1 MKQFLLTLAGVLAG
15 LTLFTIVAPIV
26 FLLWLSAVARPA
38 PLADKTVLV
47 LDLRGSLTDQES
59 DSPLAALTGGGNSV
73 LGVERTLRRA
83 QRDDHVRGLLVRLP
97 EGGLPPAAADELS
110 LAFKAFRAAGKPIL
124 AHSQG
129 LYADG
134 MAVSTYR
141 LAAASGDVWMQP
153 GSVFQASGLARDDM
167 FFKRFF
173 DQHGVVADFQQRY
186 QYKTAVNPYLNDDYT
201 PAHRESE
208 LSWMGSVYQTALSG
222 VAVDRRQPIDSV
234 KAAVEAAPYSAEEAK
249 AKGLIDGVGQLK
261 DAETAILAQAGDGAK
276 LTSIG
281 DYASS
286 AGVSGAEGPA
296 GGKTIAVISAE
307 GAIMTGE
314 GGGGAPFGGGQVI
327 RSDDV
332 AKSFYDAID
341 NKAVRA
347 IVFRV
352 SSPGGSDTAS
362 EQILAAVRAAEA
374 AGKPVVVSMGT
385 YAASGGYWI
394 SSQASGIVA
403 EPATLTGSIGV
414 FGGKFVLGP
423 ALARFGVDT
432 HGLKVGGDFSDAFG
446 DGAAMTTTQ
455 RAAFSAWMDRIYDG
469 FVQRVAN
476 GRRLTPDRVR
486 QIAQGRVWTGEQ
498 AKALGLVDRIGGF
511 YDAVDYAKSLAK
523 LDGDV
528 RLVSFDRTPSP
539 LEALQR
545 MLGGQAGDAR
555 MATQLNVLA
564 DSPAGQSLLRALWQ
578 ARLRERGATVLAST
592 PF

>member
-15 LTLFTIVAPIV
+15 LTLFAIAAPIV
-26 FLLWLSAVARPA
+26 LFAWLAAATRPA
-38 PLADKTVLV
+38 PVAERTVLV
-47 LDLRGSLTDQES
+47 LDLRGPLTDQES
-59 DSPLAALTGGGNSV
+59 ESPLAVLRGGGESV
-73 LGVERTLRRA
+73 MGIERTLRRA
-83 QRDDHVRGLLVRLP
+83 ERDDRVRGLLVRLP

-110 LAFKAFRAAGKPIL
+110 LAFKGFRAAGKPIL
-124 AHSQG
+124 VHSQG

-153 GSVFQASGLARDDM
+153 GSAFQVSGLARDDM

-173 DQHGVVADFQQRY
+173 DQHGVIADFQQRY
-186 QYKTAVNPYLNDDYT
+186 QYKTAVNPYLYDDYT

-222 VAVDRRQPIDSV
+222 VAGDRRVPV
-234 KAAVEAAPYSAEEAK
+234 AAVETLVEAAPYSAEEAR
-249 AKGLIDGVGQLK
+249 AKGLIDGVGQLE
-261 DAETAILAQAGDGAK
+261 DAETAILARAGAGAR
-276 LTSIG
+276 LAPFG
-281 DYASS
+281 EYASG
-286 AGVSGAEGPA
+286 AGATEGPA
-296 GGKTIAVISAE
+296 GGRSIAVISAE
-307 GAIMTGE
+307 GAIMTGT
-314 GGGGAPFGGGQVI
+314 GGGGNPLGGDQVI
-327 RSDDV
+327 RSDEV
-332 AKSFYDAID
+332 AKAFYDAID
-341 NKAVRA
+341 DKSVRA

-362 EQILAAVRAAEA
+362 EQILAAVRAAKA

-432 HGLKVGGDFSDAFG
+432 RGLKVGGDFADAFG
-446 DGAAMTTTQ
+446 AGAAMTTTQ
-455 RAAFSAWMDRIYDG
+455 RAAFSAWMDRIYAG
-469 FVQRVAN
+469 FVARVAD

-498 AKALGLVDRIGGF
+498 AKALGLVDRLGGF
-511 YDAVDYAKSLAK
+511 YDAVDYAKSLAN
-523 LDGDV
+523 LTGDV
-528 RLVSFDRTPSP
+528 RLVPFNRTPSP

-545 MLGGQAGDAR
+545 MLGGQASEAS
-555 MATQLNVLA
+555 MATQMGVLA
-564 DSPAGQSLLRALWQ
+564 GSPAGRSLLRALSQ
-578 ARLRERGATVLAST
+578 ARLREQGANVLAST

>member
-15 LTLFTIVAPIV
+15 LTLFAIGAPIV
-26 FLLWLSAVARPA
+26 LLAWLAAVTRPAAVAER
-38 PLADKTVLV
+38 TVLV
-47 LDLRGSLTDQES
+47 LDLRGPLSDQES
-59 DSPLAALTGGGNSV
+59 DNPLAALRGGGQSV

-83 QRDDHVRGLLVRLP
+83 QRDERVRGLLVRLP

-110 LAFKAFRAAGKPIL
+110 LAFKAFRASGKPIL

-134 MAVSTYR
+134 TAVSTYR
-141 LAAASGDVWMQP
+141 LAAASGNVWMQP
-153 GSVFQASGLARDDM
+153 GSVFQVSGVARDDI

-186 QYKTAVNPYLNDDYT
+186 QYKTAVNPYLYDDYT
-201 PAHRESE
+201 AAHRESE
-208 LSWMGSVYQTALSG
+208 LSWMGSIYETALAG
-222 VAVDRRQPIDSV
+222 VAGDRRAPPATV
-234 KAAVEAAPYSAEEAK
+234 KAVVEAAPYSAEQAR

-261 DAETAILAQAGDGAK
+261 DAETAVLARAGGGAK
-276 LTSIG
+276 LASFS
-281 DYASS
+281 DYAAASD
-286 AGVSGAEGPA
+286 GGATEGPS
-296 GGKTIAVISAE
+296 GGPAIAVISAE
-307 GAIMTGE
+307 GAIMTGT
-314 GGGGAPFGGGQVI
+314 GGGGPLGSGQVI
-327 RSDDV
+327 RSDEV
-332 AKSFYDAID
+332 AKAFYDAID
-341 NKAVRA
+341 DKSVRA

-362 EQILAAVRAAEA
+362 EQILAAVRAAKA

-423 ALARFGVDT
+423 ALARFGVDAR
-432 HGLKVGGDFSDAFG
+432 GLKVGGDFSDALG
-446 DGAAMTTTQ
+446 SGAAMTPTQ

-469 FVQRVAN
+469 FIQRVAD
-476 GRRLTPDRVR
+476 GRGLPPARVR
-486 QIAQGRVWTGEQ
+486 EIAQGRVWTGAQ
-498 AKALGLVDRIGGF
+498 AKALGLVDCVGGF
-511 YDAVDYAKSLAK
+511 YDAVGYAKSLAN
-523 LDGDV
+523 LSGDV
-528 RLVSFDRTPSP
+528 RLVRFNRTRSP

-545 MLGGQAGDAR
+545 MLGGDAGDTR
-555 MATQLNVLA
+555 MASEIGFLA
-564 DSPAGQSLLRALWQ
+564 DSPSGQALLRALAQ
-578 ARLRERGATVLAST
+578 ARLREHGADVLAAT